1 MYRLPLPIDFLP
13 QASFFRHQRVHAAL
27 HLADMALAVAVL
39 AQAELFQ
46 LALAAAQL
54 GDHLVLTVDEMLA
67 GHGEIVADLA
77 LATKWRGSR
86 WLLIWGDVW

>member
-1 MYRLPLPIDFLP
+1 
-13 QASFFRHQRVHAAL
+13 
-27 HLADMALAVAVL
+27 
-39 AQAELFQ
+39 
-46 LALAAAQL
+46 
-54 GDHLVLTVDEMLA
+54 VLTVDEMLA